1 MSRLISKRWLNFR
14 SRTYLSQ
21 GEGSPPAELLPR
33 TKSHKHPSITVTSRT
48 LLRMMR
54 VFCHLQVLPIMVM
67 EMQVSLMVL
76 TLTKSTNSIAAHL
89 IQITHSYFPT
99 NKKVIKARNLKRV
112 AQTELVQEGQP
123 TPTRSP
129 LEELDPSR
137 VLREVI
143 TNLFIPAKNNS

>member
-1 MSRLISKRWLNFR
+1 MSRSISKSWLNFR

-48 LLRMMR
+48 LLRMIR

-67 EMQVSLMVL
+67 EMPASLMVL

-112 AQTELVQEGQP
+112 AQTELVQEGQL

-129 LEELDPSR
+129 LEGLDLSR
-137 VLREVI
+137 VLWEA
-143 TNLFIPAKNNS
+143 TNLFIPAKNNN